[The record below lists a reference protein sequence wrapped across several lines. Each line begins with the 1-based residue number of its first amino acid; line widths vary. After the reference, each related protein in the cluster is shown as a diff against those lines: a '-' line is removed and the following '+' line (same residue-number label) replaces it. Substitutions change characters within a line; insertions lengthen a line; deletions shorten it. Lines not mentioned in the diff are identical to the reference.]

1 MDGSTIFAL
10 ASAPGRGGVAV
21 FRLSGP
27 AAGEALF
34 SLTGKRPHPR
44 HAMRVR
50 VSHDGEAI
58 DEGLALWFPAP
69 HSFTGEDVAELHL
82 HGGRAVAGAL
92 SEALVGLGLRPAEA
106 GEFSRRAFLN
116 GKLDLT
122 KAEAIADLVEA
133 ETAAQRRQALR
144 QLDGGLS
151 VLVERWRQ
159 RLVQALALME
169 AAIDFSDEGI
179 GEDLIDQVAALVG
192 RLKDDLERSRGEG
205 RRRERLRDG
214 IHIALLGA
222 PNAGKSSLINRI
234 AGREVAIVSARAG
247 TTRDVIETHLDLNGW
262 PVVLADTAGLREAA
276 EDVEA
281 EGVARA
287 LARAEVADLKVLV
300 FDATLLPERDAATLA
315 LHDDAAVVVFNK
327 CDVANPVD
335 SHGAIMVSARSGAGI
350 DALLA
355 RLEADVAE
363 RFAVTGEPALTRAR
377 HRAAVEECLVA
388 LGRFDPG
395 GPVELACEELRSAAR
410 SVGRITGRVEVEEIL
425 DVVFREFCI
434 GK

>member
-1 MDGSTIFAL
+1 M
-10 ASAPGRGGVAV
+10 
-21 FRLSGP
+21 
-27 AAGEALF
+27 AA
-34 SLTGKRPHPR
+34 
-44 HAMRVR
+44 
-50 VSHDGEAI
+50 
-58 DEGLALWFPAP
+58 
-69 HSFTGEDVAELHL
+69 
-82 HGGRAVAGAL
+82 
-92 SEALVGLGLRPAEA
+92 
-106 GEFSRRAFLN
+106 RR
-116 GKLDLT
+116 
-122 KAEAIADLVEA
+122 
-133 ETAAQRRQALR
+133 
-144 QLDGGLS
+144 
-151 VLVERWRQ
+151 
-159 RLVQALALME
+159 
-169 AAIDFSDEGI
+169 
-179 GEDLIDQVAALVG
+179 VAALVG